1 MKGNICLHMERGRC
15 DMKKRIFMVAM
26 ALFVS
31 TGSMPLQVGAAGVYH
46 HCGSHWNYDDYNWY
60 DNSYWYD
67 DNDDDDDW
75 YYDDDGDWYYNDDT
89 YDDNWYDEDEDDDFY
104 DDWYDDEMTVDDLAV
119 NPSQKKIRIGE
130 NFYINVVPSADSGWE
145 DLSEEEWDEI
155 CEENIESIEYHSM
168 RSRVVS
174 VNKFTG
180 KVKAKKKGSAVIKT
194 KITLVNDDSI
204 IFKTKVEVSK

>member
-1 MKGNICLHMERGRC
+1 
-15 DMKKRIFMVAM
+15 MVAM

-67 DNDDDDDW
+67 DNDDD
-75 YYDDDGDWYYNDDT
+75 
-89 YDDNWYDEDEDDDFY
+89 